1 MKIKITQAGSESFN
15 GWIGDVEFVNGVSV
29 SDQPEQAIAHVG
41 AIYSIE
47 LVEDVQAE
55 AEAEVEAEVEVKVTE
70 EVKTAEVKTPEPTV
84 EKTEAAAPTETAEE
98 EGANATTDA
107 DVKE

>member
-29 SDQPEQAIAHVG
+29 TDQPEQAIAHVG

-47 LVEDVQAE
+47 LVEDVQ

-107 DVKE
+107 DVKG

>member
-29 SDQPEQAIAHVG
+29 TDQPEQAIAHVG

-55 AEAEVEAEVEVKVTE
+55 AEVETEVEAKVTK

-84 EKTEAAAPTETAEE
+84 EKTEAVAPTETAEE

>member
-29 SDQPEQAIAHVG
+29 TDQPEQAIAHVG

-55 AEAEVEAEVEVKVTE
+55 AEAEVEVKVTE
-70 EVKTAEVKTPEPTV
+70 EAKTAEVKTPEPTV
-84 EKTEAAAPTETAEE
+84 EKTEAAAQTETAEE

>member
-29 SDQPEQAIAHVG
+29 TDQPEQAIAHVG

-55 AEAEVEAEVEVKVTE
+55 AEVETEVEVKVA
-70 EVKTAEVKTPEPTV
+70 KEVKTPEPTV
-84 EKTEAAAPTETAEE
+84 EKAEAAAPTETAEE